1 MNDSNNDANVLR
13 NIKTPKVFYVVLAII
28 LFLIVCLV
36 LMYFQVNIFLFYNNY
51 HFMCLFIAEY
61 KRFKKFIFTNK

>member
-13 NIKTPKVFYVVLAII
+13 NIKTPKVFYVVIAII

-36 LMYFQVNIFLFYNNY
+36 IMYFQVNIFL
-51 HFMCLFIAEY
+51 
-61 KRFKKFIFTNK
+61 KKENQTKKL